1 MVVYTLEAVAHN
13 IETRA
18 GCFELY
24 GFDIILDE
32 AFVPWLLEANLSPA
46 CAERTPWLTSMLD
59 SMAEGLYEVLV
70 EGRNLAP
77 IYDEDLKLLGNI
89 ESNSQEWVLLYRAEN
104 GAYEEKE
111 AQGARFG
118 SCQLEIVGE
127 KLNIRK
133 EKQLERRYQ
142 MNKAMTLIQSVVRCF
157 LQKRRYKRY
166 KEEFTSSSIKIQR
179 WYRENRFL
187 KAQAYKKLQ
196 EDAIS
201 LSSKSSTPKTVFPR
215 TFHHKMIET
224 EILNIFTVN

>member
-13 IETRA
+13 IETRP

-46 CAERTPWLTSMLD
+46 CAERTPWLTSMLN
-59 SMAEGLYEVLV
+59 SMAEGLYEILI

-89 ESNSQEWVLLYRAEN
+89 ESNSQEWVLLYKADN
-104 GAYEEKE
+104 VGYEEKE
-111 AQGARFG
+111 AQGARIG
-118 SCQLEIVGE
+118 SCQLEIIGE

-166 KEEFTSSSIKIQR
+166 YQELTSSAIKIQR
-179 WYRENRFL
+179 WYRENRSL

-201 LSSKSSTPKTVFPR
+201 LSSKSSTPKAGFLKV
-215 TFHHKMIET
+215 FHHKSREG
-224 EILNIFTVN
+224 EIFNKFTVN